1 MNEKKGGDTIP
12 EVGDVV
18 IYFDHSGM
26 PHNAVITAVWGPE
39 VYPAPED
46 APSLNLVYVS
56 TDESKSDPF
65 GRQIERDT
73 SVPHRSQQKA
83 HGNYWEEP

>member
-1 MNEKKGGDTIP
+1 
-12 EVGDVV
+12 V

-26 PHNAVITAVWGPE
+26 PHKAIITAVWGPE
-39 VYPAPED
+39 TYNVPAE
-46 APSLNLVYVS
+46 APCLNLVYVS

-73 SVPHRSQQKA
+73 SVPHRAQQQA
-83 HGNYWEEP
+83 HGNYWEEE